1 MSDQDAPNESPITT
15 NEFSLTPKTYLR
27 IILRR
32 WIWSLW
38 GVFLWLGFMSFY
50 LFALAVMHSRV
61 CDGITVFLVFFP
73 MLAALFFALFLYCY
87 GRYWTHHKS
96 NKVVMR
102 NCSATFEKNKI
113 RIVET
118 DSESVGVFK
127 NEEIYRVET
136 LKDCYLLYVTWIQ
149 FFYLPKS
156 AFRDENDR
164 ARFEKE
170 ILPQFQPLKRTLWKG
185 IFLFLALAVAFLIF
199 VFNC

>member
-1 MSDQDAPNESPITT
+1 MSDQDASNESPITT

-27 IILRR
+27 IIFRR
-32 WIWSLW
+32 WIWGLW
-38 GVFLWLGFMSFY
+38 SVFLWFGFVTFY
-50 LFALAVMHSRV
+50 LIAYDDWGGAVFYLILAVS
-61 CDGITVFLVFFP
+61 
-73 MLAALFFALFLYCY
+73 LAVFLYCY
-87 GRYWTHHKS
+87 GRYLTHHKS
-96 NKVVMR
+96 NKVIMKNR
-102 NCSATFEKNKI
+102 FATFEKNKI